1 LATKKFPDPL
11 SRRHLLE
18 GEMDAARA
26 GALAKDYLEAGREIE
41 AIEFFAKSGDRD
53 ALKALQAVAIERGDV
68 FLMKAASA
76 GLGEEASKERWQ
88 ALATAARNAGRPRDE
103 ESALRLAT
111 VDG

>member
-1 LATKKFPDPL
+1 MATKNFPDPL

-18 GEMDAARA
+18 GEMDAAKA
-26 GALAKDYLEAGREIE
+26 GVLAKTYLEAGREIE
-41 AIEFFAKSGDRD
+41 AIEFFAKAGDRD
-53 ALKALQAVAIERGDV
+53 ALTALQAVAVERGDV

-88 ALATAARNAGRPRDE
+88 ELANAARDAGRHRDA

-111 VDG
+111 VDV